1 MVMVVIVPVVQ
12 LLQEPV
18 SNFKA
23 ARSLPMRR
31 VSIFSKKGN
40 QCLVLIKRAKNGP
53 RRAKRNQEGVN
64 IVFTDQ
70 KRAFFVQKV
79 QFFSRV
85 GLGACDFAG
94 IAIKLPVIIQPR

>member
-18 SNFKA
+18 SNFRA

-40 QCLVLIKRAKNGP
+40 ECLVLIKRAKNGP

-64 IVFTDQ
+64 IAFTDQ
-70 KRAFFVQKV
+70 KRAFLFKKFNSLVE
-79 QFFSRV
+79 
-85 GLGACDFAG
+85 LALEP
-94 IAIKLPVIIQPR
+94 AILPELLQSFR